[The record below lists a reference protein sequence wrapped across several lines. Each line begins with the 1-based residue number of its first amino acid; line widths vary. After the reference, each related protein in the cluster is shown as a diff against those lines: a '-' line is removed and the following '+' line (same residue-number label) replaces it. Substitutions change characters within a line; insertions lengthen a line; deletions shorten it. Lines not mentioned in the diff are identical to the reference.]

1 MLAFEESG
9 KKSPS
14 ESRFECKKKI
24 LERTDKERFL
34 STKHEVS
41 DLDDVPEDDA
51 LLVLMLLMINGVLK
65 REPRHFA
72 SPSFIIGIVIA
83 LFCSHRERNERDEKE
98 RNSTLSEIAITL
110 SFSPLLFS
118 LWLLFFWYKKTT
130 KIFQKRVPWRRCGS

>member
-41 DLDDVPEDDA
+41 DLDDVLEDDA
-51 LLVLMLLMINGVLK
+51 LLVFMLLMK
-65 REPRHFA
+65 REPRRAKKQPNRKEPF
-72 SPSFIIGIVIA
+72 SPRSSVSS
-83 LFCSHRERNERDEKE
+83 LSVPKEKRERERE
-98 RNSTLSEIAITL
+98 RETR
-110 SFSPLLFS
+110 
-118 LWLLFFWYKKTT
+118 KKFNV
-130 KIFQKRVPWRRCGS
+130 I